1 MKKYKEKYLIAL
13 DLDGTL
19 LNDKKKICKLTKKYL
34 KRLNKKGVEIVLC
47 SGRAPRSIINYY
59 KELKINS
66 PIISY
71 NGALT
76 FDPNRDD
83 FEEIGYKFDKEILKN
98 IYDSTRN
105 YLDSAM
111 CENNKKIF
119 IDKDDAFLF
128 NFFHKSNLEII
139 RGDIK
144 EILTDDTYTFVL
156 KLKES
161 ADTNE
166 KRIELK
172 NKIESIAPQYRLR
185 YWWNVSYAELH
196 YTEVSKAYAL
206 KELAKK
212 LNINEDNVFVFGDAD
227 NDIEMLSSF
236 KHSFFMKNGHTT
248 IENFAT
254 YKTRKDNNHN
264 GIMWELVRFFK

>member
-1 MKKYKEKYLIAL
+1 MNKYNEKYLIAL

-19 LNDKKKICKLTKKYL
+19 LNDKKKICKLTKQYL
-34 KRLNKKGVEIVLC
+34 KILNKKGVEIVLC

-59 KELKINS
+59 IELGIKS

-76 FDPNRDD
+76 FNPC
-83 FEEIGYKFDKEILKN
+83 EENSKVIGYRFNKEIIKK
-98 IYDSTRN
+98 IYDSTRD
-105 YLDSAM
+105 YIDSAM
-111 CENNKKIF
+111 CENSKRIF

-128 NFFHKSNLEII
+128 NFFHKSNLEIV

-144 EILTDDTYTFVL
+144 EILTDDTYTYVI

-161 ADTNE
+161 TNTKE
-166 KRIELK
+166 KREELK
-172 NKIESIAPQYRLR
+172 NIIEKIAPQYRLR
-185 YWWNVSYAELH
+185 YWWDCSYAELH
-196 YTEVSKAYAL
+196 FEKVSKAYAL
-206 KELAKK
+206 KELAKS
-212 LNINEDNVFVFGDAD
+212 LNIKEDNVFVFGDAD

-236 KHSFFMKNGHTT
+236 KNSFFMKNGHST

-254 YKTRKDNNHN
+254 YKTKKDNNHN
-264 GIMWELVRFFK
+264 GIMWELINFFK

>member
-1 MKKYKEKYLIAL
+1 MKRYKEKYLIAL

-19 LNDKKKICKLTKKYL
+19 LNDQKKICKLTKRYL
-34 KRLNKKGVEIVLC
+34 KRLNKQGVEIVLC

-76 FDPNRDD
+76 FDPNREN
-83 FEEIGYKFDKEILKN
+83 FKEVGYKFDKEIVKN
-98 IYDSTRN
+98 IYDSTRD
-105 YLDSAM
+105 YVDSAM
-111 CENNKKIF
+111 CENSEKIF

-161 ADTNE
+161 ADTEE
-166 KRIELK
+166 KRNELK
-172 NKIESIAPQYRLR
+172 EKIEKIAPEYRLR
-185 YWWNVSYAELH
+185 YWWDCSYAELH
-196 YTEVSKAYAL
+196 FLEVSKAYAI
-206 KELAKK
+206 KELAKS
-212 LNINEDNVFVFGDAD
+212 LNIKEDNVFVFGDAD

-236 KHSFFMKNGHTT
+236 KHSFFMKNGHPPVANYASFTT
-248 IENFAT
+248 
-254 YKTRKDNNHN
+254 KKDNNHN
-264 GIMWELVRFFK
+264 GIMWELIKYFK